1 MEEGQ
6 MLHTSPYVAQ
16 IEKFADSLTQLAN
29 TFLKMENKK
38 KSFTNDEID
47 AMFAQV
53 KEHVCTKC
61 EKRDWCWGENY
72 VHTCQMGYEI
82 LSAVDNYGDEMN
94 VETKRS

>member
-53 KEHVCTKC
+53 KEHVCT
-61 EKRDWCWGENY
+61 
-72 VHTCQMGYEI
+72 
-82 LSAVDNYGDEMN
+82 
-94 VETKRS
+94 

>member
-1 MEEGQ
+1 
-6 MLHTSPYVAQ
+6 
-16 IEKFADSLTQLAN
+16 
-29 TFLKMENKK
+29 MENKK

-72 VHTCQMGYEI
+72 AKWTV
-82 LSAVDNYGDEMN
+82 
-94 VETKRS
+94 

>member
-61 EKRDWCWGENY
+61 EKRDWCWG
-72 VHTCQMGYEI
+72 
-82 LSAVDNYGDEMN
+82 
-94 VETKRS
+94 